1 MLILQIIGI
10 VLLSLLITLM
20 FMVVYFGLLSRFTD
34 WLIRHYGK
42 NIKRLLRKPIPLHPI
57 NNVGD
62 SGDETRNE
70 GGIIIWYIN
79 CFEKSYHFLKTWER
93 RLRYPITKEKN
104 LSQTETP
111 EKPTDKSQP

>member
-1 MLILQIIGI
+1 MLILQIVGI
-10 VLLSLLITLM
+10 VLLSLLITLI

-42 NIKRLLRKPIPLHPI
+42 NIKRLLRKPISLHPI

-70 GGIIIWYIN
+70 GGIIICYIN
-79 CFEKSYHFLKTWER
+79 CFEKSYHFLKTWGR
-93 RLRYPITKEKN
+93 RLRYSIGKLKI
-104 LSQTETP
+104 
-111 EKPTDKSQP
+111 